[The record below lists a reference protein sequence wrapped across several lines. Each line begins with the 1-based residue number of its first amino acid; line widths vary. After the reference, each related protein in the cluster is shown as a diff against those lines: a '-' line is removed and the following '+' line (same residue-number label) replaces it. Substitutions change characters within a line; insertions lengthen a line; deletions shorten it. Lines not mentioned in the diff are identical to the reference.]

1 MARRAISQPLERLEY
16 LAESRALQKQK
27 RLEAKLHAEIV
38 SEKSVFHALCGH
50 LNIFMVKLPSACD
63 VVAHHSDSSWRHER
77 ACPIQKLSLYILSFR
92 LKMDTSVYETAQF
105 E

>member
-1 MARRAISQPLERLEY
+1 VPCA
-16 LAESRALQKQK
+16 KQK
-27 RLEAKLHAEIV
+27 RLEAKLHAENV
-38 SEKSVFHALCGH
+38 SEMSVFHALCGH

-77 ACPIQKLSLYILSFR
+77 ACPFQKLSLYILSFR
-92 LKMDTSVYETAQF
+92 LKMNTSVCETAQF